1 MSQILA
7 NVPDVTTFAANI
19 VVFLAAIAAAVA
31 GEMSAVKKIKESWLE
46 TMKNGETPLAGKHQV
61 AAASIIE
68 TTTLLM
74 WSESNR
80 DVCECMQ
87 ALKEEITALRHE
99 MEIQRAIGTRR

>member
-1 MSQILA
+1 MSQVLA

-31 GEMSAVKKIKESWLE
+31 GAMSAVKKIKESWLE
-46 TMKNGETPLAGKHQV
+46 TMKNGDAPLPGKHQV

-80 DVCECMQ
+80 EACECMRTL
-87 ALKEEITALRHE
+87 ADEMRELRHE
-99 MEIQRAIGTRR
+99 MELTRLTKGR

>member
-7 NVPDVTTFAANI
+7 NVPDVSTFAANI

-31 GEMSAVKKIKESWLE
+31 GAMSAVKKIKESWLDSV
-46 TMKNGETPLAGKHQV
+46 KSGDTPVAGKHLI

-80 DVCECMQ
+80 DVCECIHS
-87 ALKEEITALRHE
+87 LKEEITALRHE
-99 MEIQRAIGTRR
+99 MEIQRAIGDRR

>member
-1 MSQILA
+1 MSQVLA
-7 NVPDVTTFAANI
+7 NVPDVTTFAANV

-31 GEMSAVKKIKESWLE
+31 GAMSAVKKIKESWME
-46 TMKNGETPLAGKHQV
+46 STKAGTHPLPGTHQV

-87 ALKEEITALRHE
+87 ALSKEITALRHE
-99 MEIQRAIGTRR
+99 LEIQRAIGGRQ

>member
-1 MSQILA
+1 MSQVLA

-31 GEMSAVKKIKESWLE
+31 GAMSAVKKIKESWLDS
-46 TMKNGETPLAGKHQV
+46 MKNGDTPVAGKHQI

-80 DVCECMQ
+80 DACECMHK
-87 ALKEEITALRHE
+87 LTEEIRELRHE
-99 MEIQRAIGTRR
+99 MELTRLTKG

>member
-1 MSQILA
+1 MSQVLA

-31 GEMSAVKKIKESWLE
+31 GAMSAVKKIKESWLDSV
-46 TMKNGETPLAGKHQV
+46 KDGGTPLPGKHQI

-80 DVCECMQ
+80 DVCECMHKL
-87 ALKEEITALRHE
+87 ADEIKELRHE
-99 MEIQRAIGTRR
+99 MELTRLTKG

>member
-1 MSQILA
+1 MSQVLA

-31 GEMSAVKKIKESWLE
+31 GAMSAVKKIKESWLDSI
-46 TMKNGETPLAGKHQV
+46 KNEGSPVGSKHQI

-80 DVCECMQ
+80 DVCEGMH
-87 ALKEEITALRHE
+87 ALRDEIKELRHE
-99 MEIQRAIGTRR
+99 MELTRLTKG

>member
-1 MSQILA
+1 
-7 NVPDVTTFAANI
+7 VPDVTTFAANV

-31 GEMSAVKKIKESWLE
+31 GAMSAVKKIKESWIE
-46 TMKNGETPLAGKHQV
+46 TLKSTDKTGSSHTV
-61 AAASIIE
+61 ASASIIE

-87 ALKEEITALRHE
+87 ALKVEITALRHE
-99 MEIQRAIGTRR
+99 LEIQRAIGGR